1 MTFSSTSASPPVVL
15 SIVALGVFITAL
27 DQTVVVTVLPSIMV
41 DLKIPISRL
50 DHVAWI
56 ITAYLLGYTVAMPV
70 IGRLSEVFGY
80 RLVYGASLGV
90 FSIGSVLVAM
100 STNLEWAVTA
110 RLIQAVGGGATVP
123 IGMAIAVGVM
133 PHAQRGWA
141 LGVIGAA
148 AEAGA
153 MLGPAYGGAIVEFWN
168 WRGIFWLNLLQ
179 SAVVFMGIHWLPER
193 VRQESSRMDYLGGA
207 LLIAALTVLSLGLSR
222 GSLFAG
228 SSPVPFALIVVGL
241 GLVFA
246 LVVVERGR
254 DHSLVPPIL
263 FRSWGF
269 VAANVTQILV
279 GGSLI
284 IALVTVPLMANTV
297 MGKQPSE
304 GAFWLLRLTVAIPVG
319 AIIGGLL
326 LRRLGS
332 RQVTTVGLLFVVLGL
347 WLVSCWDL
355 GVGDPKL
362 TGHLVASGF
371 GFGLVVAP
379 LTTKALDSVA
389 EDYRSTVAALVVVS
403 RMLGMT
409 LGLAAL
415 SAWGVEQ
422 FQVLT
427 TGLELPLPEPGEV
440 MEVYRTRV
448 VEDQQRLNQVG
459 LSLYQNFLR
468 AAAGSAMIGILSAQ
482 AMGRDHR

>member
-1 MTFSSTSASPPVVL
+1 MTFHSTGASPPVVL

-27 DQTVVVTVLPSIMV
+27 DQTVVVTALPSIMV

-70 IGRLSEVFGY
+70 IGRLSEVFEY

-100 STNLEWAVTA
+100 STSLEWAVTA

-133 PHAQRGWA
+133 PPAHRGWA

-193 VRQESSRMDYLGGA
+193 VRHESSRMDYLGGA

-241 GLVFA
+241 GLAVA
-246 LVVVERGR
+246 LVVVERR
-254 DHSLVPPIL
+254 REHSLVPPIL

-284 IALVTVPLMANTV
+284 ITLVTVPLMANTV

-304 GAFWLLRLTVAIPVG
+304 GAFWLLRLTVAIPAG

-347 WLVSCWDL
+347 WLVSRWDL
-355 GVGDPKL
+355 GVGDPQL
-362 TGHLVASGF
+362 TWHLAASGF

-379 LTTKALDSVA
+379 LTAKALDSVA

-409 LGLAAL
+409 LGVAAL

-422 FQVLT
+422 FQVFT

-440 MEVYRTRV
+440 MEVYRSRV
-448 VEDQQRLNQVG
+448 VENQQRLNQAG
-459 LSLYQNFLR
+459 LWLFQNFLR
-468 AAAGSAMIGILSAQ
+468 VAAGLAMIGILSAQ

>member
-1 MTFSSTSASPPVVL
+1 MTFRSTRASAPVVL

-27 DQTVVVTVLPSIMV
+27 DQTVVVTALPSIMV
-41 DLKIPISRL
+41 DLKIPLSRL
-50 DHVAWI
+50 DQVSWI
-56 ITAYLLGYTVAMPV
+56 VTAYLLGYTVAMPV

-90 FSIGSVLVAM
+90 FSIGSVLVAI
-100 STNLEWAVTA
+100 STNLELAVTA
-110 RLIQAVGGGATVP
+110 RLIQAVGVGAMVP
-123 IGMAIAVGVM
+123 IGMVIAVGVM
-133 PHAQRGWA
+133 PNARRGWA

-193 VRQESSRMDYLGGA
+193 VRHESGRMDYLGGV

-228 SSPVPFALIVVGL
+228 SSPMPFAMIVVGL
-241 GLVFA
+241 GLAGA
-246 LVVVERGR
+246 LLAVERR
-254 DHSLVPPIL
+254 REHSLLPPIL

-269 VAANVTQILV
+269 IAANVTQILV

-284 IALVTVPLMANTV
+284 IALVTIPLMSNTV
-297 MGKQPSE
+297 MGKQPIE
-304 GAFWLLRLTVAIPVG
+304 GAFWLLRLTVAIPAG

-326 LRRLGS
+326 VRRVGS
-332 RQVTTVGLLFVVLGL
+332 RQVTTAGLLFVVLGL
-347 WLVSCWDL
+347 CLVSRWDL
-355 GVGDPKL
+355 GVGDPQL
-362 TGHLVASGF
+362 TWHLIAAGF
-371 GFGLVVAP
+371 GFGLVIAP
-379 LTTKALDSVA
+379 LTKKALDSVA
-389 EDYRSTVAALVVVS
+389 EEYRSTAAALVVVS

-409 LGLAAL
+409 LGLATL

-422 FQVLT
+422 FQILT
-427 TGLELPLPEPGEV
+427 TGLELPLPEPGEAA
-440 MEVYRTRV
+440 ELYRNRIM
-448 VEDQQRLNQVG
+448 EDQHRLNQAG
-459 LSLYQNFLR
+459 LWLYQNFLR
-468 AAAGSAMIGILSAQ
+468 VAAGLAMIGILSAQ
-482 AMGRDHR
+482 AMGKEHR